1 MHNAAQGNIAPA
13 SDDNQND
20 ACGTVVSEFVNL
32 IEHVQSSLRLIERAI
47 ACETSLGSP
56 ESSAN
61 VVVLDDVSPR
71 YTRATAAL
79 QACDANLSIA
89 LCSLLEPATPEP

>member
-13 SDDNQND
+13 SDDD
-20 ACGTVVSEFVNL
+20 ACGTVVSEFVSL

-47 ACETSLGSP
+47 AYETSLGSAQ
-56 ESSAN
+56 SSAN

-79 QACDANLSIA
+79 KACDANLSIA
-89 LCSLLEPATPEP
+89 LCSLLEPATATPKP